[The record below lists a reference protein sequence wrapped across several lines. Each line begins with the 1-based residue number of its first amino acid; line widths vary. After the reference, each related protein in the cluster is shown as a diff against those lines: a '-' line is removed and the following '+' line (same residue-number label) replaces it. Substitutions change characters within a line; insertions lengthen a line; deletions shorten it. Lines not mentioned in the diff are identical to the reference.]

1 MRLRKS
7 VGWGVIG
14 LGALLATIWL
24 IDFDRRGPSDPS
36 ARHGSDAPAA
46 TMDRDSIDGWAIRS
60 GRPEVRSGPQH
71 EWVEASDHPV
81 VLERSPWQLELDPES
96 RITWAGGEPRV
107 VAGRATLTVIDP
119 DGVPVDDGR
128 LAVGSVLE
136 FSHDDPPGWYLV
148 DSPQRRFGWA
158 TLDVRG
164 TSALPPPTSPDP
176 PTAVSGSPGAGTGAQ
191 GTGRGR
197 VVDAATGEPIVEAR
211 VLLTFTQGT
220 DGYPALD
227 DPAARQF
234 AITDANGSFPI
245 PRYEPTLARLRL
257 HLQVEHRDYLVT
269 TRVLSGPRDRL
280 GDYPVPEIKARR
292 GFTREH
298 RFYDFHGR
306 ALASAPVLIERVV
319 PDDVS
324 PADSLRGEA
333 ELAARSEVV
342 YTDDDGIVRLADG
355 WRRVTQLLEPD
366 LIPWEPR
373 LDATPGWLTRERSRF
388 APLADHREPELHVY
402 IVAPVP
408 NTLLLIDRGRQALV
422 DLLVEVEIPA
432 EGRRF
437 LTTTDDSG
445 VLSFGLD
452 ERARAGERTLVR
464 LRTLSPELFD
474 ERQELSLPDPEPTVQ
489 LSRHVSPRIRLRLVS
504 DDDDRPVFAEQFRS
518 NGDLTLVS
526 RDAAGFVTLAG
537 RVPRGQSR
545 FEIAV
550 RDHLPVSVE
559 VPVTTRPDPWVDLG
573 EVRLERGL
581 SVELRW
587 PEGLVESVPGTD
599 DSLELTVVDPE
610 LFQPTRAGVEPR
622 EGTWTYRLD
631 TDSGSRVRVH
641 GLRNGHRYRYSVRG
655 ETIQPQDDEFV
666 VSPTV
671 VSQGID
677 IILRRSNERL
687 VQVGGRV
694 GAADL
699 EAWLRDGRGQF
710 RVIERYYFG
719 QPDDPHVAASYLLP
733 LDGVF
738 GSRRV
743 QPLAQRAEVVIQSLG
758 FGYGLGRS
766 GPENV
771 VLQERI
777 DFGAVR
783 LGESRTRRLHF
794 YRPGW
799 GPVPPPTGVYVIAE
813 RDRNHELVQ
822 RFDEGATLLV
832 RHLLPGRYQLH
843 WTEPS
848 GRRSSA
854 SFEVGS
860 ELGLENILVPR
871 PDYAGRE
878 ILLSVVDPKGE
889 PVSAAVTARPGS
901 FGASGERAESGS
913 IVAGRLLA
921 PGVFAVEL
929 TGDDRHLIAIE
940 PVGRPVSTTLL
951 PVELEL
957 SPPSAQPGR
966 PTWSNEPIE
975 LVRAASLEARV
986 RDVNGALFRGDLA
999 IEWNPESVVVG
1010 DATEYR
1016 RRDGR
1021 PFVATL
1027 ERGDL
1032 EAVGLPPGSRS
1043 IAFRA
1048 LRSSGSTRLSLSLEV
1063 GQNRVGEIHL
1073 EERRKLRGI
1082 VLLPDGT
1089 PAEGATVSLVPLD
1102 QASRLPLARPA
1113 QIDATYAARTDAGG
1127 FFEIDGVP
1135 LDLDSPR
1142 ALVARKQD
1150 WLDAIESPV
1159 DLRAVDRVLLLGYG
1173 NELAIDVGYRRG
1185 TSDDYRFLLTFE
1197 PFGSGTGR
1205 RRVEFG
1211 PAKVL
1216 GELAPTPAGSSPQRF
1231 PNVAP
1236 GRYTVSWELRD
1247 GHPDAM
1253 PVRRSTTIGEG
1264 DHVAISARLDA
1275 EFESGHARF
1284 LGQSV
1289 SDGWVVITDDPGDPE
1304 RQFWSR
1310 VADSRFHGP
1319 VPDGSTKL
1327 FATVVP
1333 RRDPIPTVD
1342 FATGQGRPAP
1352 IERRRGE
1359 LSIDT
1364 VAYDLELV
1372 FEDDFY
1378 TPRPYHF
1385 TWPRFEWRFGEWR
1398 EVEGTPRPIPG
1409 RVLRYSLLPPGL
1421 WRYRIDESL
1430 RQGWTSQRTIDL
1442 RENLELRVVR

>member
-1 MRLRKS
+1 MRLRKA
-7 VGWGVIG
+7 VGWSGVG
-14 LGALLATIWL
+14 LGVLLAAIWL
-24 IDFDRRGPSDPS
+24 IGVDWETPSDPS
-36 ARHGSDAPAA
+36 RRNGAESSSSPGGREA
-46 TMDRDSIDGWAIRS
+46 IDGWVAKA
-60 GRPEVRSGPQH
+60 GRPEVTSGTTVSVAARD
-71 EWVEASDHPV
+71 ERII
-81 VLERSPWQLELDPES
+81 LERSPWRLELDPGA
-96 RITWAGGEPRV
+96 RVTWVDGEPRV

-119 DGVPVDDGR
+119 VGLETDDGR
-128 LAVGSVLE
+128 LAAGSVLE
-136 FSHDDPPGWYLV
+136 FSSDEPPGWYLV

-164 TSALPPPTSPDP
+164 TSAPPPSTSSDRPA
-176 PTAVSGSPGAGTGAQ
+176 AVSESP

-197 VVDAATGEPIVEAR
+197 VVDAATGEPIRDAR
-211 VLLTFTQGT
+211 VLLTFTQGP

-234 AITDANGSFPI
+234 AVTDGNGSFPI

-269 TRVLSGPRDRL
+269 TRLLSGPRDRH
-280 GDYPVPEIKARR
+280 GDYPVPEIKVRR

-306 ALASAPVLIERVV
+306 ALASVPVLLERVV
-319 PDDVS
+319 PDDAPPS
-324 PADSLRGEA
+324 DSLRGEA
-333 ELAARSEVV
+333 ALAARTEVV

-355 WRRVTQLLEPD
+355 WRAVTQLLDPD
-366 LIPWEPR
+366 LIRWEPR
-373 LDATPGWLTRERSRF
+373 LDATPGWLSRERSRF
-388 APLADHREPELHVY
+388 AALADHREPELHVY
-402 IVAPVP
+402 VVAPVP
-408 NTLLLIDRGRQALV
+408 NALLLLDRGRQALV

-437 LTTTDDSG
+437 ITTTDASG

-452 ERARAGERTLVR
+452 ERVRAGERTLVR

-504 DDDDRPVFAEQFRS
+504 AADDRPVFAEQFRS
-518 NGDLTLVS
+518 NADLTLLS
-526 RDAAGFVTLAG
+526 RDTAGVITLAG
-537 RVPRGQSR
+537 RVPRGESR
-545 FEIAV
+545 FELAV

-559 VPVTTRPDPWVDLG
+559 VPVTTRPDPWIDLG
-573 EVRLERGL
+573 DVPLERGL

-587 PEGLVESVPGTD
+587 PEGVVTDGD
-599 DSLELTVVDPE
+599 DSLELTIVDPE

-631 TDSGSRVRVH
+631 AQSSSRVSSNRVRVH

-655 ETIQPQDDEFV
+655 ETIEPQDDELV

-671 VSQGID
+671 VAQGVD
-677 IILRRSNERL
+677 IVLRRSNERL
-687 VQVGGRV
+687 VQVSGRV
-694 GAADL
+694 VAADL

-710 RVIERYYFG
+710 RVIERYYLG
-719 QPDDPHVAASYLLP
+719 TPDDPHVAASYLLP
-733 LDGVF
+733 LDGEF

-743 QPLAQRAEVVIQSLG
+743 QPLAQRAEVVIESLG
-758 FGYGLGRS
+758 FGHGLGRID
-766 GPENV
+766 PKNV

-777 DFGAVR
+777 DLGVVR
-783 LGESRTRRLHF
+783 LGESRSRRLSFH
-794 YRPGW
+794 RPGW
-799 GPVPPPTGVYVIAE
+799 GPVPPPSGVHLIAE

-822 RFDEGATLLV
+822 RFDEGATLFV

-843 WTEPS
+843 WTEAS
-848 GRRSSA
+848 GRRSSG
-854 SFEVGS
+854 SFEVGP
-860 ELGLENILVPR
+860 ELGLETVFVSR
-871 PDYAGRE
+871 PDYDGRE
-878 ILLSVVDPKGE
+878 ILLSVIDPKGE

-901 FGASGERAESGS
+901 FEDTGERSDAGS

-929 TGDDRHLIAIE
+929 TGDDRHLISIE
-940 PVGRPVSTTLL
+940 PIGRTPSMALL
-951 PVELEL
+951 AAELEL
-957 SPPSAQPGR
+957 APLSAQPGR
-966 PTWSNEPIE
+966 PTWSNEPVE
-975 LVRAASLEARV
+975 LLRAANLEARV

-999 IEWNPESVVVG
+999 IAWDPAPVVVG
-1010 DATEYR
+1010 DATEFR

-1032 EAVGLPPGSRS
+1032 NAVGLPPGSRS

-1048 LRSSGSTRLSLSLEV
+1048 LRSSGSVRLPLSLEV
-1063 GQNRVGEIHL
+1063 GQNHAGEIHL
-1073 EERRKLRGI
+1073 EERRRLRGV

-1089 PAEGATVSLVPLD
+1089 PAEGATVSLVPID

-1113 QIDATYAARTDAGG
+1113 QIDAVYSARTDAGG

-1135 LDLDSPR
+1135 IDLDSPR
-1142 ALVARKQD
+1142 ALVARKQE
-1150 WLDAIESPV
+1150 WLDAIENPV

-1197 PFGSGTGR
+1197 PFGPGAGR

-1216 GELAPTPAGSSPQRF
+1216 GELAPTPAGSAPQRF

-1236 GRYTVSWELRD
+1236 GRYTVSWELRE
-1247 GHPDAM
+1247 GHPDAA
-1253 PVRRSTTIGEG
+1253 PVRRSTPIGEG
-1264 DHVAISARLDA
+1264 DHVAIAARLDA
-1275 EFESGHARF
+1275 EFESGRARF
-1284 LGQSV
+1284 LGRSV
-1289 SDGWVVITDDPGDPE
+1289 SEGWVVITDDPGDPD

-1310 VADSRFHGP
+1310 VTDSRFHGP
-1319 VPDGSTKL
+1319 VPTGATKL

-1359 LSIDT
+1359 LAIDT
-1364 VAYDLELV
+1364 VAYDLELI
-1372 FEDDFY
+1372 FEEDFY
-1378 TPRPYHF
+1378 TPRPYQF

-1398 EVEGTPRPIPG
+1398 EVEGTPRPIAG

-1421 WRYRIDESL
+1421 WKYRIDESL
-1430 RQGWTSQRTIDL
+1430 SQGWTSRRTIDL
-1442 RENLELRVVR
+1442 RENLELHVVR